1 MSTFRDPAIVVVQKP
16 PVSIL
21 LPPSGGP
28 KTKFHQSGLEFSR
41 LLTDDYVQRKF
52 LTVKYAGKG
61 LRFVFNGKGTLDFKL
76 GADKREV
83 PVTSSEVK
91 LITNIEGRDVEAK
104 FDSKGVIRL
113 WSNFGV
119 YNIGTPLN
127 VTAKLKTNSL
137 FDKASGHV
145 CFEYRGARFNAFTR
159 LDVKNTGVPLLNE
172 KLIFRHR
179 NLELGYVLKLN
190 LFDFSLSRYNLF
202 LTYNER
208 DYSIFAEHFSK
219 TKGKFELGKVILA
232 GIYRYR
238 NNNFVVKAAYRPWKT
253 NHELRVK
260 AGVVS
265 NIDKNTTVRAKI
277 DNSTKLTLSSKFK
290 LNPNFTIVGATQINL
305 LNPGAYLTKRAIP
318 VPLGLSL
325 EFNYA

>member
-1 MSTFRDPAIVVVQKP
+1 MTTYRDPAFDVAQRKP
-16 PVSIL
+16 VAII
-21 LPPSGGP
+21 LPPQGGP
-28 KTKFHQSGLEFSR
+28 KTKFHQAGLEFSR
-41 LLTDDYVQRKF
+41 LLTDDYVQKKF

-61 LRFVFNGKGTLDFKL
+61 LRFVFNGKGTVDFKL

-127 VTAKLKTNSL
+127 ITAKLKTNSG
-137 FDKASGHV
+137 FDRASGNV
-145 CFEYRGARFNAFTR
+145 CFEYRGSGLSAFTR
-159 LDVKNTGVPLLNE
+159 LDVKNNGTPLLNE
-172 KLIFRHR
+172 KFIFTQR
-179 NLELGYVLKLN
+179 NLQLGSVLKLN
-190 LFDFSLSRYNLF
+190 LFDFSLSRYNLWASWS
-202 LTYNER
+202 ER
-208 DYSIFAEHFSK
+208 DYSIYAEHFSK
-219 TKGKFELGKVILA
+219 NKGKFELGKVILA

-238 NNNFVVKAAYRPWKT
+238 NHNFVVKGAYRPWKKD
-253 NHELRVK
+253 HEVRVK

-265 NIDKNTTVRAKI
+265 NIDKNTTIRAKI
-277 DNSTKLTLSSKFK
+277 DNSTKLTLSTKLK
-290 LNPNFTIVGATQINL
+290 LNSNFTVVGATQINL
-305 LNPGAYLTKRAIP
+305 LNPGNYLTKRAIP

>member
-1 MSTFRDPAIVVVQKP
+1 MSTYRDPAFDVAQRKP
-16 PVSIL
+16 IAIL
-21 LPPSGGP
+21 LPPTGGP

-41 LLTDDYVQRKF
+41 LLTDDYIQRKF

-119 YNIGTPLN
+119 YNLGTPLN
-127 VTAKLKTNSL
+127 VTAKLKTNTL
-137 FDKASGHV
+137 FDRASGHV
-145 CFEYRGARFNAFTR
+145 AFEYRGAQFNALTR

-172 KLIFRHR
+172 KLIFNLR
-179 NLELGYVLKLN
+179 NIQMGYILKLN
-190 LFDFSLSRYNLF
+190 LFDFTLSRYNLF
-202 LTYNER
+202 VSYNER
-208 DYSIFAEHFSK
+208 DYSLYAEHFSK
-219 TKGKFELGKVILA
+219 TKGRFELGKVILA
-232 GIYRYR
+232 GVYRYR
-238 NNNFVVKAAYRPWKT
+238 NNNFVVKGAYRPWKKD
-253 NHELRVK
+253 HEFRVK

-265 NIDKNTTVRAKI
+265 SIDKNTTVRAKI

-290 LNPNFTIVGATQINL
+290 LNSNFTIVGATQINL
-305 LNPGAYLTKRAIP
+305 LNPGNYLTKRAIP

>member
-1 MSTFRDPAIVVVQKP
+1 MSTYRDPAFDVAQRKP
-16 PVSIL
+16 VALI
-21 LPPSGGP
+21 LPPQGGP
-28 KTKFHQSGLEFSR
+28 KTKFHQAGLEFSR
-41 LLTDDYVQRKF
+41 LLTDDYVQKKF

-61 LRFVFNGKGTLDFKL
+61 LKFVFNAKGTVDFKL

-127 VTAKLKTNSL
+127 ISAKLKTNNA
-137 FDKASGHV
+137 FDRASGNV
-145 CFEYRGARFNAFTR
+145 CFEYRGPRFSALTR
-159 LDVKNTGVPLLNE
+159 LDVKNNGTPLLNE
-172 KLIFRHR
+172 KVIFNQR
-179 NLELGYVLKLN
+179 NLQLGYVLKLN
-190 LFDFSLSRYNLF
+190 LFDFTLSRYNLWASWS
-202 LTYNER
+202 ER
-208 DYSIFAEHFSK
+208 DYSIYAEHFSK
-219 TKGKFELGKVILA
+219 NKGRFELGKVILA

-238 NNNFVVKAAYRPWKT
+238 NHNFVVKGAYRPYKVG
-253 NHELRVK
+253 HEARVK

-265 NIDKNTTVRAKI
+265 NIDKHTTVRAKI
-277 DNSTKLTLSSKFK
+277 DNSTKFTLSTKIK
-290 LNPNFTIVGATQINL
+290 LNSNFTVVGATQINL
-305 LNPGAYLTKRAIP
+305 LNPGNYLTKRAIP